1 MPKTPADA
9 FSEDSLASAP
19 ESALPVADAARQ
31 MLRRQIEGYLNLVRI
46 HREIEARALS
56 LLAEAGIEGMTMAQ
70 ATALL
75 VLVQER
81 KPITA
86 TRLAALLNVS
96 TVTVGRFVRSLEQNG
111 WIRRR
116 TDPDDGRAMLIAATE
131 RTYASLDNF
140 IAVTARLMNEAYEGF
155 ESDDVEELLAHL
167 AELRRNLY
175 RQAGKPDTDPQPLL

>member
-1 MPKTPADA
+1 MPADA
-9 FSEDSLASAP
+9 SSEDQSVAP
-19 ESALPVADAARQ
+19 RERTGTGDGRRELV
-31 MLRRQIEGYLNLVRI
+31 RRQVEGYLNLVRI
-46 HREIEARALS
+46 HREVEARALS
-56 LLAEAGIEGMTMAQ
+56 LLADAGISGMTMAQ

-81 KPITA
+81 VPITA

-116 TDPDDGRAMLIAATE
+116 ADPADGRAMLIAATKK
-131 RTYASLDNF
+131 TYDSLHIF
-140 IAVTARLMNEAYEGF
+140 VAVTEQLMREAYAGF
-155 ESDDVEELLAHL
+155 EPDDVDELLAHL

-175 RQAGKPDTDPQPLL
+175 RQAGKPDTDPQSIL